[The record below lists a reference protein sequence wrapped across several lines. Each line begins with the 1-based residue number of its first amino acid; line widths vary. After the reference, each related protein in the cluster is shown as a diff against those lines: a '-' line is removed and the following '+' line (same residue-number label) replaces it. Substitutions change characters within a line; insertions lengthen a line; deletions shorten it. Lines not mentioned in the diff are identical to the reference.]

1 MITSII
7 VALPLSLNTLAL
19 IKWRNREGRE
29 RTFRLADKVSSKW
42 RDLGLRLSIEP
53 AILDGW
59 ENQYQRDAS
68 RCWGKVM
75 GEFIT
80 RGGTGDYPSTWE
92 GVYQLL
98 KDIKCGGIARD
109 LKEAVTH
116 ANTGDYDPPQVEPS
130 AHKKFTLSQCDYFNI
145 LRGLLS

>member
-1 MITSII
+1 MGCEQIY
-7 VALPLSLNTLAL
+7 
-19 IKWRNREGRE
+19 
-29 RTFRLADKVSSKW
+29 RLKEKVSTRW
-42 RDLGLRLSIEP
+42 RDLGLRLSVEP

-59 ENQYQRDAS
+59 EDQHQRDAS

-80 RGGTGDYPSTWE
+80 SGGTGGYSPTWE

-98 KDIKCGGIARD
+98 EDIKCGGIARD

-116 ANTGDYDPPQVEPS
+116 ANHV
-130 AHKKFTLSQCDYFNI
+130 ANL
-145 LRGLLS
+145 